1 MINIEFQLS
10 KRAAEIIQ
18 ERGQAIN
25 YLNINAA
32 LNQAAREFK
41 IKEDKRDRNLKEII
55 KEIVS

>member
-41 IKEDKRDRNLKEII
+41 RRGRKEDDLKRII
-55 KEIVS
+55 RGIIC